1 MPVAFPSLKPSERT
15 YAPPNYAVTTI
26 QSQNGVVSKRLWGS
40 QAGNAEITLGFRVI
54 STDKAADIVQ
64 AWDATKGGIDYLILP
79 SIILSGVG
87 TRLAA
92 IMIPS
97 TGTLRWTFAER
108 PNIGFVGPVWA
119 SAQVR
124 LVGELRMS

>member
-15 YAPPNYAVTTI
+15 YAPPNYAVTRV
-26 QSQNGVVSKRLWGS
+26 QSQSGVVSKRLWGS
-40 QAGNAEITLGFRVI
+40 KPGDAEITLGFRTI
-54 STDKAADIVQ
+54 STNSAADIVE
-64 AWDATKGGIDYLILP
+64 AWNATKGGIDYLILP
-79 SIILSGVG
+79 SIILSGVD

-97 TGTLRWTFAER
+97 TGDMRWTFAER

-124 LVGELRMS
+124 LIGELILS